1 MHSPTQSPSH
11 TLTTRTLQARFLL
24 LLPRIERHGRI
35 CFRDVRCP
43 HRKEEALQEMRA
55 LSWRWFVR
63 LVNKGKDPANFASAL
78 ASFAARRVRSGRLLC
93 HHERPRDAL
102 SPRAQRVHGFTVHGL
117 HRSSSL
123 AGASYAEA
131 LRDNS
136 RTPPPDQVA
145 FRHDFPAWRRTRSER
160 DRQIIDELIV
170 GDRGLDIARKHGL
183 TPARVSQLRRDFYM
197 DWARYCS
204 DDCEA

>member
-1 MHSPTQSPSH
+1 
-11 TLTTRTLQARFLL
+11 
-24 LLPRIERHGRI
+24 
-35 CFRDVRCP
+35 
-43 HRKEEALQEMRA
+43 
-55 LSWRWFVR
+55 
-63 LVNKGKDPANFASAL
+63 
-78 ASFAARRVRSGRLLC
+78 
-93 HHERPRDAL
+93 
-102 SPRAQRVHGFTVHGL
+102 VHGFTVHGL